1 MSSLHPLTPVP
12 HPSPLRD
19 RVSPWLLSTALFA
32 APIAWFVQLNI
43 SVLLGMNRCSSL
55 REDAASS
62 LVTGGLVAVGL
73 AALLI
78 VLVALWAA
86 GGANLEVVTIRGGRR
101 SPQRADPRSRP
112 DPVPGAGRTD
122 REFHVPDRR
131 RLFADHSV
139 AGRLMSILIRLTALA
154 ATLAFSPASAH
165 GGAHAEAAG
174 WSSWFADPTVSII
187 LAVAAVL
194 YLARIGSNAVPAFWT
209 MAGLEMA
216 RVTSFV
222 CALAVIALALL
233 SPIDAFAEKLFS
245 VHMAQHLLLVL
256 VAAPMIALSNAQ
268 LVYLWLLPMQARRWT
283 GRAIDPIPG
292 VKQAMNANVTA
303 WVVCAA
309 FVGSLWFW
317 HAPATYD
324 WALANK
330 WGHAS
335 EHLVLLATST
345 AFWRVVV
352 TSSERRLSP
361 GMMILMVSL
370 VGLQG
375 SFLAALITFAPR
387 PLYAAYAANS
397 IDDQALGGVL
407 MCIPASFLYLGSTI
421 WALSR
426 C

>member
-1 MSSLHPLTPVP
+1 MS
-12 HPSPLRD
+12 
-19 RVSPWLLSTALFA
+19 
-32 APIAWFVQLNI
+32 
-43 SVLLGMNRCSSL
+43 
-55 REDAASS
+55 
-62 LVTGGLVAVGL
+62 
-73 AALLI
+73 LLI
-78 VLVALWAA
+78 W
-86 GGANLEVVTIRGGRR
+86 
-101 SPQRADPRSRP
+101 
-112 DPVPGAGRTD
+112 
-122 REFHVPDRR
+122 
-131 RLFADHSV
+131 
-139 AGRLMSILIRLTALA
+139 LTALA
-154 ATLAFSPASAH
+154 ATLAFSPAWAH
-165 GGAHAEAAG
+165 GGAHTEAAG

-194 YLARIGSNAVPAFWT
+194 YLGGLARMLSRPSGRWPVSKW
-209 MAGLEMA
+209 

-256 VAAPMIALSNAQ
+256 VAAPLIALSNAQ

-283 GRAIDPIPG
+283 GRAIIAIPG

-352 TSSERRLSP
+352 TSGERRLSP

-426 C
+426 MLNGENLRAAK

>member
-1 MSSLHPLTPVP
+1 MPRLLT
-12 HPSPLRD
+12 
-19 RVSPWLLSTALFA
+19 
-32 APIAWFVQLNI
+32 
-43 SVLLGMNRCSSL
+43 C
-55 REDAASS
+55 
-62 LVTGGLVAVGL
+62 L
-73 AALLI
+73 AAL
-78 VLVALWAA
+78 AA
-86 GGANLEVVTIRGGRR
+86 I
-101 SPQRADPRSRP
+101 
-112 DPVPGAGRTD
+112 
-122 REFHVPDRR
+122 
-131 RLFADHSV
+131 
-139 AGRLMSILIRLTALA
+139 
-154 ATLAFSPASAH
+154 LAFSPASAH
-165 GGAHAEAAG
+165 GGAHSEAVG
-174 WSSWFADPTVSII
+174 WSSWFADPAVAII
-187 LAVAAVL
+187 LAAATVL
-194 YLARIGSNAVPAFWT
+194 YLGGLARMLSRPAGRSPVSKWRVVSFAGALGVIG
-209 MAGLEMA
+209 
-216 RVTSFV
+216 
-222 CALAVIALALL
+222 LALL
-233 SPIDAFAEKLFS
+233 SPIDAFAEEFFA

-256 VAAPMIALSNAQ
+256 VAAPLIAFSNAQ
-268 LVYLWLLPMQARRWT
+268 LVYLWLWPLHARRWI
-283 GRAIDPIPG
+283 GRTVAGIPG
-292 VKQAMNANVTA
+292 VKLAARAKATA

-309 FVGSLWFW
+309 FIGSLWFW

-352 TSSERRLSP
+352 TSGERRLSP

-426 C
+426 MLNGDKLRVAR